1 MKPTKIHTVRGV
13 AGGRLVTN
21 AAPGRGK
28 IRAHDPDLCGCLNC
42 RLAAKVDREIARQL
56 AERLEP
62 AADPLT
68 PDAGLLSKKPAKR
81 DDKPL
86 KAQGLLAAHTRRA
99 IGPMLPAGVLR
110 AAS

>member
-1 MKPTKIHTVRGV
+1 MKPTKIHTMRGA
-13 AGGRLVTN
+13 AGARLVTN
-21 AAPGRGK
+21 AGPGRSK

-56 AERLEP
+56 AGRVEP

-68 PDAGLLSKKPAKR
+68 AGAGLLSQQPAKR

-86 KAQGLLAAHTRRA
+86 KAQGLLAAHSRRA
-99 IGPMLPAGVLR
+99 AGPMLPAGVLR
-110 AAS
+110 TAS